1 MAAAKPPKELHL
13 YKYDIIRS
21 DWTRYFERQYSH
33 KLGTVKEFFNNFHRN
48 HPQLEFTIAKIFDGS
63 TQIFVDTEDYAK
75 IKKELEK
82 KTGRTPQEA
91 RDYVFRNGIGYTFV
105 EKRSFASW
113 GDYRE
118 YSVKLESKNEAE
130 KRRWVRQLLF
140 SVMIFYGVLSTAWSR
155 IRSGRP
161 STEYLFFYTTV
172 AVMLS
177 LL

>member
-21 DWTRYFERQYSH
+21 DWTRYFERHFSH

-82 KTGRTPQEA
+82 KTGRTPQDA
-91 RDYVFRNGIGYTFV
+91 RNYVFRNGIGYITFV
-105 EKRSFASW
+105 EKKSFASW
-113 GDYRE
+113 GDFRE

-140 SVMIFYGVLSTAWSR
+140 SFRLFYEVLF
-155 IRSGRP
+155 
-161 STEYLFFYTTV
+161 LV
-172 AVMLS
+172 
-177 LL
+177 